1 MKRLL
6 LLASVVA
13 LLLPAAATA
22 TRPPTKAQL
31 FAAKNAAWTCKALQT
46 TMGRSAFIAAYGA
59 NKKARGAGAMRN
71 AYGKCVA
78 QKKKKL
84 LAAALFE
91 SANGTLSV
99 STPTPTPP
107 GTIKTLNLTGTLT
120 GARPIAS
127 GNLTGALSVDMSKAV
142 TKHHAT
148 CAPATGTITLSQAS
162 PAGTLVKT
170 LANAVYCTNSI
181 GSALVGRYILT
192 GTGAFATATGVGT
205 EVLLANTS
213 GTMHSIEF
221 GTLSQ

>member
-6 LLASVVA
+6 LLVGVLA

-31 FAAKNAAWTCKALQT
+31 FATKNAAWTCKALQT
-46 TMGRSAFIAAYGA
+46 TMGRNAFIAAYGT
-59 NKKARGAGAMRN
+59 NKKARGSGAMRN
-71 AYGKCVA
+71 AYGKCVS

-91 SANGTLSV
+91 SATGTLSV
-99 STPTPTPP
+99 TAPTPP
-107 GTIKTLNLTGTLT
+107 STAKTLTLTGTIT
-120 GARPIAS
+120 GVRPITS
-127 GNLTGALSVDMSKAV
+127 GDLSATLSVDTSKAV

-148 CAPATGTITLSQAS
+148 CAQATGTITLSQAGA
-162 PAGTLVKT
+162 AGTLVKT
-170 LANAVYCTNSI
+170 LTSAVYCTNSA
-181 GSALVGRYILT
+181 GSALVGRYTLT

-213 GTMHSIEF
+213 GTMHSVEF

>member
-1 MKRLL
+1 MKRFL

-46 TMGRSAFIAAYGA
+46 TMGRNAFIATYGT

-71 AYGKCVA
+71 AYGKCVS

-99 STPTPTPP
+99 TAPTPP
-107 GTIKTLNLTGTLT
+107 GTIKTLTLTGTLT

-127 GNLTGALSVDMSKAV
+127 GDLTGALSVDMSKAV

-170 LANAVYCTNSI
+170 LTSAVYCTNST
-181 GSALVGRYILT
+181 GSALVGRYTLT

-205 EVLLANTS
+205 EVLLANAG